1 MLLFIG
7 VNLEWKCT
15 YLGNPLESGRIKKD
29 PHKVKSIADSLVIT
43 NVVTVPALV
52 SVVLIQK
59 VREAAEVA
67 TTHRVLP
74 QPEDDPLTPGRTV
87 LLSHRDVRHAVK
99 LELALT
105 KTLLQSHKISTSI
118 TMIFI

>member
-1 MLLFIG
+1 M
-7 VNLEWKCT
+7 
-15 YLGNPLESGRIKKD
+15 
-29 PHKVKSIADSLVIT
+29 KSIADSLVTT

-74 QPEDDPLTPGRTV
+74 DPEDDPLTRGWTV
-87 LLSHRDVRHAVK
+87 LLSHRDVPHTVK

-105 KTLLQSHKISTSI
+105 KTLLLSHKISTSI
-118 TMIFI
+118 TMIFIYRVKKLLHWFQSFGSLLTSKLTTSGES